1 MAITPRPHQLAALKA
16 IKKGF
21 TKHKR
26 GQGILACGTGKSL
39 LAAWAVKASKART
52 VLVLVPSLA
61 LVRQVR
67 ESFLQV
73 FPRLA
78 SVAVCSDK
86 TVAGRDSVSID
97 PSEVGCLVT
106 TDGSLVRAHLK
117 QKGQRVV
124 FCTYQSASLLAGF
137 KFDFAIFDEAHKTAG
152 RIDKAF
158 GFALDDKNIAIK
170 KRLFLTATPRVV
182 RLPVDTEETEDVA
195 SMDDPQVYG
204 SRFYSLPFRE
214 AVEEKIICGYRLI
227 ISEINEDVDTEHHAA
242 LQVAIQK
249 SMDDRG
255 IKKVFA
261 FFRTV
266 EQAQTFANDTAGFDP
281 SVTVL
286 HVNGSMSTGERKLVI
301 AQFEKAERA
310 VLTNARCL
318 TEGVDVPA
326 VDMVVFAQAKRSTI
340 DIVQAA
346 GRAMRNSPGKNLG
359 FIFLPVWRNAAA
371 EETFEAA
378 ASREG
383 FKPVL
388 DVLRALS
395 DQDALLEAVLEDLRK
410 KGGGGGGGEKVIV
423 YEGPDLEALRRAVT
437 HAIVEQPRSAGYWN
451 LQTILSA
458 AATCSSLTE
467 FTARYSG
474 AYDAAARK
482 GWLALLPFSKGWPI
496 WDPASCEEEA
506 RKHAGRSAFHDH
518 AQSAYIYARDSG
530 LLDVFFPEKKTSRK
544 WRLDNL
550 KLEAAKYSSRGFFAE
565 GNAAAY
571 QAALK
576 LGLIDTF
583 FPEKRVPPKW
593 TYETTKK
600 AAAEHPTRGSLL
612 KNNHFAY
619 QAAQRNGWLAE
630 FYPEKGNPRKWTYE
644 VTKKAAAEH
653 PDRGSLLKHS
663 SVAYHAA
670 QRNGWLDEFY
680 PKKKVT

>member
-1 MAITPRPHQLAALKA
+1 MAITPRPHQLEALKA

-21 TKHKR
+21 TKYRR

-78 SVAVCSDK
+78 SIAVCSDK
-86 TVAGRDSVSID
+86 TVAGRDAVSID
-97 PSEVGCLVT
+97 PSEVGGLVT
-106 TDGSLVRAHLK
+106 TDVSHVRAHLK
-117 QKGQRVV
+117 QRGQRVV

-158 GFALDDKNIAIK
+158 GFALDDKNVAIK

-266 EQAQTFANDTAGFDP
+266 EQAQTFVNDPAGFDP

-286 HVNGSMSTGERKLVI
+286 HVNGGMSTGERKLVI
-301 AQFEKAERA
+301 SQFEKAERA

-371 EETFEAA
+371 EETFEV
-378 ASREG
+378 ASEREG

-395 DQDALLEAVLEDLRK
+395 DQDALLEAVLEDIR
-410 KGGGGGGGEKVIV
+410 KGGGGGRGGGEKIIV

-437 HAIVEQPRSAGYWN
+437 HAVVEQQRSMWYWTKERCTSV
-451 LQTILSA
+451 LKG
-458 AATCSSLTE
+458 LTRSQAQSQ
-467 FTARYSG
+467 FIG
-474 AYDAAARK
+474 AYTS
-482 GWLALLPFSKGWPI
+482 AL
-496 WDPASCEEEA
+496 
-506 RKHAGRSAFHDH
+506 
-518 AQSAYIYARDSG
+518 
-530 LLDVFFPEKKTSRK
+530 
-544 WRLDNL
+544 
-550 KLEAAKYSSRGFFAE
+550 
-565 GNAAAY
+565 
-571 QAALK
+571 
-576 LGLIDTF
+576 
-583 FPEKRVPPKW
+583 
-593 TYETTKK
+593 
-600 AAAEHPTRGSLL
+600 
-612 KNNHFAY
+612 
-619 QAAQRNGWLAE
+619 
-630 FYPEKGNPRKWTYE
+630 
-644 VTKKAAAEH
+644 
-653 PDRGSLLKHS
+653 
-663 SVAYHAA
+663 
-670 QRNGWLDEFY
+670 RNGWLDEILGGTTRPRSYWTRELVEVEIKKCSTLKEIPQVVLAAAKRLGCFDAVTAHFPRPVSRVESY
-680 PKKKVT
+680 TREYCSKALSRCTSREEADRVCGSVMEWVRKQGWIDLLPPKKITGCPSKFTREKCVALSVKFKGKTRTQICKKYKTAYLRIVKMGWEDLLPPAVPYAQRKWRKKAA

>member
-1 MAITPRPHQLAALKA
+1 MAITPRPHQLAALKD
-16 IKKGF
+16 IKKGL
-21 TKHKR
+21 KNKSR
-26 GQGILACGTGKSL
+26 GQAIMACGTGKSL

-73 FPRLA
+73 FPKLA

-86 TVAGRDSVSID
+86 TVAGRDAVSID

-106 TDGSLVRAHLK
+106 TSAVIVRTHLK
-117 QKGQRVV
+117 LGGQRVV

-152 RIDKAF
+152 RLDKSF
-158 GFALDDKNIAIK
+158 GFALDNKNIAIK

-204 SRFYSLPFRE
+204 NRLYSLPFRT

-249 SMDDRG
+249 SMDERG
-255 IKKVFA
+255 VKKVFA

-266 EQAQTFANDTAGFDP
+266 GQAQTFADDTAGFDP

-286 HVNGSMSTGERKLVI
+286 HVNGGMSTEERKTIVS
-301 AQFEKAERA
+301 QFEKAERA

-346 GRAMRNSPGKNLG
+346 GRAMRNSPGKQLG
-359 FIFLPVWRNAAA
+359 YIFLPVWRNVVT

-378 ASREG
+378 AARES

-388 DVLRALS
+388 DVLQAMS
-395 DQDALLEAVLEDLRK
+395 DQDALLEDVLEDIR
-410 KGGGGGGGEKVIV
+410 KGGGGGGGGGGKGPVIV

-437 HAIVEQPRSAGYWN
+437 HAVVEQKRPIGYW
-451 LQTILSA
+451 TDARMDA
-458 AATCSSLTE
+458 AAKECNSPNEFKNKYPTAYVRLCTEGKLAE
-467 FTARYSG
+467 FTAHFKRKKLWNKDQCAVAARQVSTWTELSQRFSG
-474 AYDAAARK
+474 AYKMIHREHWENDLCSHFEKFVPLPKKWTMAAV
-482 GWLALLPFSKGWPI
+482 
-496 WDPASCEEEA
+496 
-506 RKHAGRSAFHDH
+506 SA
-518 AQSAYIYARDSG
+518 
-530 LLDVFFPEKKTSRK
+530 
-544 WRLDNL
+544 
-550 KLEAAKYSSRGFFAE
+550 EAAKHADRAE
-565 GNAAAY
+565 LARKCKTAY
-571 QAALK
+571 NAALK
-576 LGLIDTF
+576 FGMLDSLY
-583 FPEKRVPPKW
+583 PPRPSRSSEAEVRRVAAGCSSR
-593 TYETTKK
+593 YEFKQK
-600 AAAEHPTRGSLL
+600 D
-612 KNNHFAY
+612 
-619 QAAQRNGWLAE
+619 
-630 FYPEKGNPRKWTYE
+630 
-644 VTKKAAAEH
+644 V
-653 PDRGSLLKHS
+653 
-663 SVAYHAA
+663 VAYNAA
-670 QRNGWLDEFY
+670 LAFGIMDELI
-680 PKKKVT
+680 PKNKRRPGGLLPGDFDTIVGEGTT